1 MMIDSSL
8 PSVVCRMAH
17 VLFTLCAC
25 YSGIQHILCCV
36 FVLFSWS
43 YVPYIANF
51 SGLSIGDCPFGILQR
66 LSNKLHYLGIININH
81 IFICNTVHTKN

>member
-1 MMIDSSL
+1 MSYLRYVLVI
-8 PSVVCRMAH
+8 VV
-17 VLFTLCAC
+17 FNT
-25 YSGIQHILCCV
+25 YCV
-36 FVLFSWS
+36 VFFFLFSWS